1 MLADL
6 LAQTT
11 QPQGP
16 LAKLADYSFGDYVFS
31 VLGNLLSN
39 AIVAVFIAT
48 GLFLLYLQK
57 KFERLQADKD
67 THVAYAVA
75 QHRRKEQTLTDFTDG
90 IPQNLS
96 MVYEIFTKRSFLR
109 RMARVKPEERE
120 RYIDGRSYRQ
130 ISLAYER
137 DVRVWLTQCQHFTS
151 LCTQVRSRFDSPEI
165 HATVDRLREMFE
177 ALVELTPATIVVR
190 TVSENVEEIAT
201 RGGFAEEIAG
211 ELAAIRESIDK
222 VAAEPDKSVAMQFDR
237 LASNRT
243 ARLIAT
249 HIDKLFIRC
258 VDQMSSELR
267 KLPVAGLKSE
277 SRTLKQMER
286 GLRIDRAADQ
296 MATQQGAS
304 MHERKS
310 NATSHSSPTL
320 NTIAWLAGGL
330 IAAGSVIG
338 CHNYGG
344 SVPID
349 DDAGAVGKRPAGSVD
364 ASVPIDDDAGMQK
377 KSGSNP

>member
-1 MLADL
+1 MFDL
-6 LAQTT
+6 LAQTS
-11 QPQGP
+11 QPDGP
-16 LAKLADYSFGDYVFS
+16 LSKLGDYTFSDYVFS

-75 QHRRKEQTLTDFTDG
+75 QHRRKEQTLGDFTDG

-120 RYIDGRSYRQ
+120 LYIDGRTYKQ

-137 DVRVWLTQCQHFTS
+137 DVRLWLTQCQHFTS
-151 LCTQVRSRFDSPEI
+151 LCTQVRSRFDEPAV
-165 HATVDRLREMFE
+165 HATADRLREMFE
-177 ALVELTPATIVVR
+177 SLVELTPATVVIR
-190 TVSENVEEIAT
+190 TVADSVEQIAT
-201 RGGFAEEIAG
+201 RGGFADEVKL
-211 ELAAIRESIDK
+211 ELEQIRESIDK
-222 VAAEPDKSVAMQFDR
+222 VAAEPDKTVAVQFDR
-237 LASNRT
+237 AASNRI

-249 HIDKLFIRC
+249 QIDKLFIRC
-258 VDQMSSELR
+258 VDLMGEELR
-267 KLPVAGLKSE
+267 QLPVAGLAGG
-277 SRTLKQMER
+277 SRNWKQIQR
-286 GLRIDRAADQ
+286 GLALDRAAEGLV
-296 MATQQGAS
+296 QQEGAS
-304 MHERKS
+304 MQEQKQRS
-310 NATSHSSPTL
+310 NAVRA
-320 NTIAWLAGGL
+320 IAWVASGLLAASGL
-330 IAAGSVIG
+330 IG
-338 CHNYGG
+338 CTNYGG

-349 DDAGAVGKRPAGSVD
+349 DDAGMHRAPAGSVD

-377 KSGSNP
+377 TPNAPKP